1 MSRFIFGVCMSL
13 RSVSAIL
20 LSSIA
25 FISTSNLTH
34 AQSASPAELLA
45 AMKQGN
51 INIEN
56 DVKNIQT
63 RCANQQKRKELL
75 EQEILKRKPELTSLS
90 ASKTA
95 LTELLKQK
103 DATLQGR
110 SKTLAAL
117 RASITDLQDAIK
129 NANTSTTTRLATLRT
144 ERDAAKKVVQETTKN
159 INSLDDVFEKWKD
172 EGSNEFTLYR
182 AQFKDENNKLLP
194 PEKRVELTQQEKSAL
209 DYLKSYDSMRSTLTQ
224 TKTTNEATIIQKDK
238 AITDLTAGRKETV
251 QELQRKLAEKH
262 AAVPATIA
270 SVTAAQVDF
279 NRAQGDLRFVT
290 ARIATLSSIV
300 IPNIPTVC
308 TFINQMSTPRA

>member
-1 MSRFIFGVCMSL
+1 MNL

-45 AMKQGN
+45 AMRQGN
-51 INIEN
+51 TNIEN

-75 EQEILKRKPELTSLS
+75 EQEIVRRRPELTSLS
-90 ASKTA
+90 ASKAT

-103 DATLQGR
+103 DAALQAR
-110 SKTLAAL
+110 SKTLATL
-117 RASITDLQDAIK
+117 RASINEHQDAIK

-182 AQFKDENNKLLP
+182 AQFKDENNKLVTP
-194 PEKRVELTQQEKSAL
+194 DKRVELTPQEKSAL
-209 DYLKSYDSMRSTLTQ
+209 DYLKSYDSIRSDLSQTLTN
-224 TKTTNEATIIQKDK
+224 KEAVVVQKNK
-238 AITDLTAGRKETV
+238 AIADLTDGSKETV
-251 QELQRKLAEKH
+251 QELKRKLAEKQ
-262 AAVPATIA
+262 AAVPGAIA

-279 NRAQGDLRFVT
+279 NRTQADLRFVT

-308 TFINQMSTPRA
+308 TLINQMTTPRA

>member
-1 MSRFIFGVCMSL
+1 MRL

-20 LSSIA
+20 FSSIA

-34 AQSASPAELLA
+34 AQSSSPAELLA

-63 RCANQQKRKELL
+63 RCANQEKRKMLL
-75 EQEILKRKPELTSLS
+75 EQEIVKRQPQLTQLT

-95 LTELLKQK
+95 LTELQKQK
-103 DATLQGR
+103 DATLEA
-110 SKTLAAL
+110 KTKELAAL
-117 RASITDLQDAIK
+117 RASITELQDAIK
-129 NANTSTTTRLATLRT
+129 NEKTSTTTRLATLRT
-144 ERDAAKKVVQETTKN
+144 ERDAAKKIVLDTTKN
-159 INSLDDVFEKWKD
+159 INTVDDFFETWKD

-194 PEKRVELTQQEKSAL
+194 PEQRLALTALEQSAL
-209 DYLKSYDSMRSTLTQ
+209 DYLKSYDSMRSALVQ
-224 TKTTNEATIIQKDK
+224 VRTTNEATVTQKEK
-238 AITDLTAGRKETV
+238 AIADLTAGRRDTV
-251 QELQRKLAEKH
+251 QDLQRKLAEKQGAVSGAI
-262 AAVPATIA
+262 AA
-270 SVTAAQVDF
+270 VTAAQVDF
-279 NRAQGDLRFVT
+279 NRTQADVRSVS

-308 TFINQMSTPRA
+308 TFINQMGTPRV